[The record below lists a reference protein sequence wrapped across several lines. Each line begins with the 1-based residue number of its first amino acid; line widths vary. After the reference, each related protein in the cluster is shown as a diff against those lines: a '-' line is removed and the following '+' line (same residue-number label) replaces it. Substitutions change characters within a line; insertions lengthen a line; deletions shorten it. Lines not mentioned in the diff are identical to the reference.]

1 MKATEIFQKFFAE
14 LSAVETS
21 GVELAQ
27 AKLDNGTVLE
37 AESFEAGQ
45 PIFIVSE
52 EDRIAVPVG
61 EYKMEDGRILV
72 VVEEGVIGE
81 IKEAAAEAEEEEAP
95 EVEVEVE
102 AAAEPTMEDKIKE
115 VVMPILEE
123 MRAEMSAMKEEM
135 GAYKKKQEMSS
146 DMPAAMPIR
155 HNPEAAPAPARV
167 NLAQNAP
174 ESAIDRVLAR
184 LNK

>member
-21 GVELAQ
+21 EVDLAQ

-61 EYKMEDGRILV
+61 EYVMEDGRILV
-72 VVEEGVIGE
+72 VAEEGVIGE
-81 IKEAAAEAEEEEAP
+81 IKEATAEVEEEP
-95 EVEVEVE
+95 SVEIEVE
-102 AAAEPTMEDKIKE
+102 AAAEPTMEEQIKAM
-115 VVMPILEE
+115 VMPLLEE
-123 MRAEMSAMKEEM
+123 MKAELSAIKEEM

-146 DMPAAMPIR
+146 DMPAATPIR
-155 HNPEAAPAPARV
+155 HNPESSNEPAKV
-167 NLAQNAP
+167 NFAQNAP
-174 ESAIDRVLAR
+174 VNAIDRVLAR

>member
-21 GVELAQ
+21 EVELAQ

-61 EYKMEDGRILV
+61 EYEMEDGRILV
-72 VVEEGVIGE
+72 VAEEGVIGE
-81 IKEAAAEAEEEEAP
+81 IKEATAEVEEEAP
-95 EVEVEVE
+95 SVEIEVE
-102 AAAEPTMEDKIKE
+102 AAVEPTMEEKIKE

-123 MRAEMSAMKEEM
+123 MRAELSAMKEEM
-135 GAYKKKQEMSS
+135 AKKKQEMSS

-167 NLAQNAP
+167 NLAQNSP
-174 ESAIDRVLAR
+174 ETAIDRVLAR

>member
-61 EYKMEDGRILV
+61 EYQMEDGRILV

-81 IKEAAAEAEEEEAP
+81 IKKAAAEAEEEAP

-123 MRAEMSAMKEEM
+123 MRAEMSAIKEEM

-174 ESAIDRVLAR
+174 ETAIDRVLAR

>member
-21 GVELAQ
+21 EVELAQ

-61 EYKMEDGRILV
+61 EYEMEDGRILV
-72 VVEEGVIGE
+72 VAEEGVVGE
-81 IKEAAAEAEEEEAP
+81 IKEATAEVEEEP
-95 EVEVEVE
+95 SVEIEVE
-102 AAAEPTMEDKIKE
+102 AAVEPTMEDKIKE
-115 VVMPILEE
+115 MVMPLIEE
-123 MRAEMSAMKEEM
+123 MRAEMSAIKEEM
-135 GAYKKKQEMSS
+135 AKKKQEMSS
-146 DMPAAMPIR
+146 DMPAATPIR

-174 ESAIDRVLAR
+174 ETAIDRVLAR

>member
-21 GVELAQ
+21 EVELAQ

-61 EYKMEDGRILV
+61 EYEMEDGRILV
-72 VVEEGVIGE
+72 VAEEGVIGE
-81 IKEAAAEAEEEEAP
+81 IKEAAAEVEEEAP
-95 EVEVEVE
+95 SVEVEVE
-102 AAAEPTMEDKIKE
+102 AAVEPTMEEKIKE

-123 MRAEMSAMKEEM
+123 MRAELSAMKEEM

-146 DMPAAMPIR
+146 DMPAATPIR

-174 ESAIDRVLAR
+174 ETAIDRVLAR

>member
-21 GVELAQ
+21 EVELAQ

-61 EYKMEDGRILV
+61 EYQMEDGRILV

-81 IKEAAAEAEEEEAP
+81 IKEAAAEVEEEP

-115 VVMPILEE
+115 MVMPLIEE
-123 MRAEMSAMKEEM
+123 MKAELSAIKEEM
-135 GAYKKKQEMSS
+135 AKKKQEMSS

-174 ESAIDRVLAR
+174 ESALDRVLAR
-184 LNK
+184 INK

>member
-21 GVELAQ
+21 EVELAQ

-61 EYKMEDGRILV
+61 EYVMEDGRILV
-72 VVEEGVIGE
+72 VAEEGVIGE
-81 IKEAAAEAEEEEAP
+81 IKEAAVEEEEP
-95 EVEVEVE
+95 SVEIEVE
-102 AAAEPTMEDKIKE
+102 AAAEPTMEEQIKAM
-115 VVMPILEE
+115 VMPLIEE
-123 MRAEMSAMKEEM
+123 MKAELAAVKEEM

-146 DMPAAMPIR
+146 DMPAATPIR
-155 HNPEAAPAPARV
+155 HNPESSNEPAKV
-167 NLAQNAP
+167 NFAQNAP
-174 ESAIDRVLAR
+174 VNAIDRVLAR

>member
-21 GVELAQ
+21 EVELAQ

-61 EYKMEDGRILV
+61 EYQMEDGRILV
-72 VVEEGVIGE
+72 VAEEGVIGE
-81 IKEAAAEAEEEEAP
+81 IKEAAVEEEEP
-95 EVEVEVE
+95 SVEIEVE
-102 AAAEPTMEDKIKE
+102 AAAEPSIEEKVKE
-115 VVMPILEE
+115 LVMPLLEE
-123 MRAEMSAMKEEM
+123 MKAELSAIKEEM

-146 DMPAAMPIR
+146 DMPAATPIR
-155 HNPEAAPAPARV
+155 HNPESSNEPAKV
-167 NLAQNAP
+167 NFAQNAP
-174 ESAIDRVLAR
+174 VNAIDRVLAR

>member
-61 EYKMEDGRILV
+61 EYQMEDGRILV
-72 VVEEGVIGE
+72 VAEEGVIGE
-81 IKEAAAEAEEEEAP
+81 IKEAAVEEEEAP
-95 EVEVEVE
+95 SVEIEVE
-102 AAAEPTMEDKIKE
+102 AAIEPTMEEKIKE
-115 VVMPILEE
+115 MVMPLIEE
-123 MRAEMSAMKEEM
+123 MRAEMSAIKEEM
-135 GAYKKKQEMSS
+135 AKKKQEMSS

-167 NLAQNAP
+167 NLAQNAA
-174 ESAIDRVLAR
+174 ETSIDRVLAR

>member
-21 GVELAQ
+21 EVELAQ

-61 EYKMEDGRILV
+61 EYQMEDGRILV

-81 IKEAAAEAEEEEAP
+81 IKEAAAEVEEEAP
-95 EVEVEVE
+95 SVEVEVE
-102 AAAEPTMEDKIKE
+102 AAVEPTMEDKIKE
-115 VVMPILEE
+115 MVMPLIEE
-123 MRAEMSAMKEEM
+123 MKAELSAIKEEM
-135 GAYKKKQEMSS
+135 AKKKQEMSS

-174 ESAIDRVLAR
+174 ESALDRVLAR
-184 LNK
+184 INK

>member
-21 GVELAQ
+21 EVELAQ

-61 EYKMEDGRILV
+61 EYEMEDGRILV
-72 VVEEGVIGE
+72 VAEEGVIGE
-81 IKEAAAEAEEEEAP
+81 IKEAAAEVEEEP
-95 EVEVEVE
+95 SVEIEVE
-102 AAAEPTMEDKIKE
+102 AAVEPTMEDKIKE
-115 VVMPILEE
+115 MVMPLIEE
-123 MRAEMSAMKEEM
+123 MRAEMSAIKEEM

-146 DMPAAMPIR
+146 DMPAATPIR

-167 NLAQNAP
+167 NLAQNSP
-174 ESAIDRVLAR
+174 ETAIDRVLAR

>member
-21 GVELAQ
+21 EVELAQ

-61 EYKMEDGRILV
+61 EYQMEDGRILV
-72 VVEEGVIGE
+72 VAEEGVIGE
-81 IKEAAAEAEEEEAP
+81 IKEAAAEVEEEAP
-95 EVEVEVE
+95 SVEVEVE
-102 AAAEPTMEDKIKE
+102 AAAEPSMEDKIKE
-115 VVMPILEE
+115 MVMPLIEE
-123 MRAEMSAMKEEM
+123 MKAELSAIKEEM
-135 GAYKKKQEMSS
+135 AKKKQEMSS

-174 ESAIDRVLAR
+174 ESALDRVLAR
-184 LNK
+184 INK

>member
-21 GVELAQ
+21 EVELAQ

-61 EYKMEDGRILV
+61 EYVMEDGRILV
-72 VVEEGVIGE
+72 VAEEGVIGE
-81 IKEAAAEAEEEEAP
+81 IKEATAEVEEEAP
-95 EVEVEVE
+95 SVEIEVE
-102 AAAEPTMEDKIKE
+102 AAVEPTMEEKIKE

-123 MRAEMSAMKEEM
+123 MRAELSAMKEEM
-135 GAYKKKQEMSS
+135 AKKKQEMSS
-146 DMPAAMPIR
+146 DMPAATPIR

-174 ESAIDRVLAR
+174 ETAIDRVLAR

>member
-21 GVELAQ
+21 EVELAQ

-61 EYKMEDGRILV
+61 EYQMEDGRILV
-72 VVEEGVIGE
+72 VAEEGVIGE
-81 IKEAAAEAEEEEAP
+81 IKEAAAEVEEEAP
-95 EVEVEVE
+95 SVEVEVE
-102 AAAEPTMEDKIKE
+102 AAVEPSMEDKIKE
-115 VVMPILEE
+115 MVMPLIEE
-123 MRAEMSAMKEEM
+123 MKAELSAIKEEM
-135 GAYKKKQEMSS
+135 AKKKQEMSS

-174 ESAIDRVLAR
+174 ESALDRVLAR
-184 LNK
+184 INK

>member
-21 GVELAQ
+21 EVELAQ

-61 EYKMEDGRILV
+61 EYEMEDGRILV
-72 VVEEGVIGE
+72 VAEEGVIGE
-81 IKEAAAEAEEEEAP
+81 IKEAAAEVEEEP
-95 EVEVEVE
+95 SVEIEVE
-102 AAAEPTMEDKIKE
+102 AAAEPTMEEQIKAM
-115 VVMPILEE
+115 VMPLIEE
-123 MRAEMSAMKEEM
+123 MKAELAAVKEEM

-146 DMPAAMPIR
+146 DMPAATPIR
-155 HNPEAAPAPARV
+155 HNPESSNEPAKV
-167 NLAQNAP
+167 NFAQNAP
-174 ESAIDRVLAR
+174 VNAIFRVLAR

>member
-14 LSAVETS
+14 LSAVETTE
-21 GVELAQ
+21 VELAQ

-61 EYKMEDGRILV
+61 EYVMEDGRILV
-72 VVEEGVIGE
+72 VAEEGVIGE
-81 IKEAAAEAEEEEAP
+81 IKEATAEVEEEP
-95 EVEVEVE
+95 SVEIEVE
-102 AAAEPTMEDKIKE
+102 AAVEPTMEEKIKE

-123 MRAEMSAMKEEM
+123 MRAELSAMKEEM
-135 GAYKKKQEMSS
+135 AKKKQEMSS

-167 NLAQNAP
+167 NLAQNSP
-174 ESAIDRVLAR
+174 ETAIDRVLAR

>member
-21 GVELAQ
+21 EVELAQ

-61 EYKMEDGRILV
+61 EYQMEDGRILV
-72 VVEEGVIGE
+72 VAEEGVIGE
-81 IKEAAAEAEEEEAP
+81 IKEAAVEEEEAP

-102 AAAEPTMEDKIKE
+102 AAVEPTMEEKIRE

-123 MRAEMSAMKEEM
+123 MRAEMSAIKEEM

-167 NLAQNAP
+167 NLAQNAA
-174 ESAIDRVLAR
+174 ETSIDRVLAR

>member
-21 GVELAQ
+21 EVELAQ

-61 EYKMEDGRILV
+61 EYQMEDGRILV
-72 VVEEGVIGE
+72 VAEEGVIGE
-81 IKEAAAEAEEEEAP
+81 IKEAAAEVEEEAP
-95 EVEVEVE
+95 SVEVEVE
-102 AAAEPTMEDKIKE
+102 AAVEPTMEDKIKE
-115 VVMPILEE
+115 MVMPLIEE
-123 MRAEMSAMKEEM
+123 MKAELSAIKEEM
-135 GAYKKKQEMSS
+135 AKKKQEMSS

-174 ESAIDRVLAR
+174 ESALDRVLAR
-184 LNK
+184 INK

>member
-14 LSAVETS
+14 LSAVETTE
-21 GVELAQ
+21 VELAQ

-61 EYKMEDGRILV
+61 EYEMEDGRILV
-72 VVEEGVIGE
+72 VAEEGVIGE
-81 IKEAAAEAEEEEAP
+81 IKAAAEVEEEAP

-115 VVMPILEE
+115 MVMPLIEE
-123 MRAEMSAMKEEM
+123 MRAEMSEMKEEM

-146 DMPAAMPIR
+146 DMPAATPIR

-174 ESAIDRVLAR
+174 ETAIDRVLAR

>member
-21 GVELAQ
+21 EVELAQ

-61 EYKMEDGRILV
+61 EYEMEDGRILV

-81 IKEAAAEAEEEEAP
+81 IKEAAAEVEEEP
-95 EVEVEVE
+95 SVEIEVE
-102 AAAEPTMEDKIKE
+102 AAAEPTMEEQIKAM
-115 VVMPILEE
+115 VMPLIEE
-123 MRAEMSAMKEEM
+123 MKAELAAVKEEM

-146 DMPAAMPIR
+146 DMPAATPIR
-155 HNPEAAPAPARV
+155 HNPESSNEPAKV
-167 NLAQNAP
+167 NFAQNAP
-174 ESAIDRVLAR
+174 VNAIDRVLAR

>member
-61 EYKMEDGRILV
+61 EYQMEDGRILV
-72 VVEEGVIGE
+72 VAEEGVIGE
-81 IKEAAAEAEEEEAP
+81 IKEAAAEVEEEAP

-102 AAAEPTMEDKIKE
+102 AAAEPTMEDKIRE

-123 MRAEMSAMKEEM
+123 MRAEMSAIKEEM

-167 NLAQNAP
+167 NLAQNAA
-174 ESAIDRVLAR
+174 ETSIDRVLAR

>member
-61 EYKMEDGRILV
+61 EYQMEDGRILV
-72 VVEEGVIGE
+72 VAEEGVIGE
-81 IKEAAAEAEEEEAP
+81 IKEATAEVEEEAP

-102 AAAEPTMEDKIKE
+102 AAVEPTMEDKIKE

-123 MRAEMSAMKEEM
+123 MRAELSAIKEEM

-184 LNK
+184 INK

>member
-21 GVELAQ
+21 EVELAQ

-61 EYKMEDGRILV
+61 EYVMEDGRILV
-72 VVEEGVIGE
+72 VAEEGVIGE
-81 IKEAAAEAEEEEAP
+81 IKEATAQVEEEAP
-95 EVEVEVE
+95 SVEVEVE

-123 MRAEMSAMKEEM
+123 MRAELSAMKEEM
-135 GAYKKKQEMSS
+135 AKKKQEMSS
-146 DMPAAMPIR
+146 DMPAATPIR

-174 ESAIDRVLAR
+174 ETAIDRVLAR

>member
-21 GVELAQ
+21 EVELAQ

-61 EYKMEDGRILV
+61 EYEMEDGRILV
-72 VVEEGVIGE
+72 VAEEGVIGE
-81 IKEAAAEAEEEEAP
+81 IKEATAEVEEEP
-95 EVEVEVE
+95 SVEIEVE
-102 AAAEPTMEDKIKE
+102 AAVEPTMEDKIKE

-123 MRAEMSAMKEEM
+123 MRAELSAMKEEM
-135 GAYKKKQEMSS
+135 AKKKQEMSS
-146 DMPAAMPIR
+146 DMPAATPIR

-167 NLAQNAP
+167 NLAQNSP
-174 ESAIDRVLAR
+174 ETAIDRVLAR

>member
-21 GVELAQ
+21 EVELAQ

-61 EYKMEDGRILV
+61 EYVMEDGRILV
-72 VVEEGVIGE
+72 VAEEGVIGE
-81 IKEAAAEAEEEEAP
+81 IKEAAAEVEEEAS
-95 EVEVEVE
+95 VEIEVE
-102 AAAEPTMEDKIKE
+102 AAAEPSIEEKVKE
-115 VVMPILEE
+115 LVMPLLEE
-123 MRAEMSAMKEEM
+123 MKAELAAVKEEM
-135 GAYKKKQEMSS
+135 AKKKQEMSS
-146 DMPAAMPIR
+146 DMPAATPIR
-155 HNPEAAPAPARV
+155 HNPESSNEPAKV
-167 NLAQNAP
+167 NFAQNAP
-174 ESAIDRVLAR
+174 VNAIDRVLAR

>member
-1 MKATEIFQKFFAE
+1 MKASEIFTKFFAE
-14 LSAVETS
+14 LSAVEEE
-21 GVELAQ
+21 VKLAQ

-37 AESFEAGQ
+37 AEAFEAGQ

-61 EYKMEDGRILV
+61 EYLMEDGRVLV
-72 VVEEGVIGE
+72 VTEEGVVGE
-81 IKEAAAEAEEEEAP
+81 IKEAAAEETP

-102 AAAEPTMEDKIKE
+102 AAAEPSVEDKIRE
-115 VVMPILEE
+115 VVMPLIEE
-123 MRAEMSAMKEEM
+123 MKAELSAMKEEM

-146 DMPAAMPIR
+146 DVPAASAIK
-155 HNPEAAPAPARV
+155 HNPENSV
-167 NLAQNAP
+167 KEVVSLSQNSP
-174 ESAIDRVLAR
+174 ESALDRVLAR

>member
-21 GVELAQ
+21 EVELAQ

-61 EYKMEDGRILV
+61 EYEMEDGRILV
-72 VVEEGVIGE
+72 VAEEGVIGE
-81 IKEAAAEAEEEEAP
+81 IKEATAEVEEEAP
-95 EVEVEVE
+95 SVEIEVE

-123 MRAEMSAMKEEM
+123 MRAELSAMKEEM
-135 GAYKKKQEMSS
+135 AKKKQEMSS
-146 DMPAAMPIR
+146 DMPAATPIR

-167 NLAQNAP
+167 NLAQNSP
-174 ESAIDRVLAR
+174 ETAIDRVLAR

>member
-21 GVELAQ
+21 EVELAQ

-61 EYKMEDGRILV
+61 EYVMEDGRILV
-72 VVEEGVIGE
+72 VAEEGVIGE
-81 IKEAAAEAEEEEAP
+81 IKEATAEVEEEEAP

-102 AAAEPTMEDKIKE
+102 AAAEPTMEEKIKE

-135 GAYKKKQEMSS
+135 AKKKQEMSS

-174 ESAIDRVLAR
+174 ETAIDRVLAR

>member
-21 GVELAQ
+21 EVELAQ

-61 EYKMEDGRILV
+61 EYVMEDGRILV
-72 VVEEGVIGE
+72 VAEEGVIGE
-81 IKEAAAEAEEEEAP
+81 IKEAAAEVEEEP
-95 EVEVEVE
+95 SVEIEVE
-102 AAAEPTMEDKIKE
+102 AAAEPTMEEQIKAM
-115 VVMPILEE
+115 VMPLIEE
-123 MRAEMSAMKEEM
+123 MKAELSAIKEEM

-146 DMPAAMPIR
+146 DMPAATPIR
-155 HNPEAAPAPARV
+155 HNPESSNEPAKV
-167 NLAQNAP
+167 NFAQNAP
-174 ESAIDRVLAR
+174 VNAIDRVLAR

>member
-14 LSAVETS
+14 LSAVETP

-27 AKLDNGTVLE
+27 ANLDNGTVLE

-81 IKEAAAEAEEEEAP
+81 IKEATAEVEETP

-135 GAYKKKQEMSS
+135 AKKKQEMSS

-174 ESAIDRVLAR
+174 ESSIDRVLAR

>member
-21 GVELAQ
+21 EVELAQ

-61 EYKMEDGRILV
+61 EYQMEDGRILV
-72 VVEEGVIGE
+72 VAEEGVIGE
-81 IKEAAAEAEEEEAP
+81 IKEAAVEEEEAP

-102 AAAEPTMEDKIKE
+102 AAAEPTMEDKIRE

-123 MRAEMSAMKEEM
+123 MRAELSAMKEEM
-135 GAYKKKQEMSS
+135 AKKKQEMSS

-167 NLAQNAP
+167 NLAQNAA
-174 ESAIDRVLAR
+174 ETSIDRVLAR

>member
-21 GVELAQ
+21 EVELAQ

-61 EYKMEDGRILV
+61 EYQMEDGRILV

-81 IKEAAAEAEEEEAP
+81 IKEAAAEAEEEP

-102 AAAEPTMEDKIKE
+102 AAAEPSMEDKIKE

-123 MRAEMSAMKEEM
+123 MKAELSAIKEEM

-174 ESAIDRVLAR
+174 ESALDRVLAR
-184 LNK
+184 INK

>member
-21 GVELAQ
+21 EVELAQ

-61 EYKMEDGRILV
+61 EYEMEDGRILV
-72 VVEEGVIGE
+72 VAEEGVIGE
-81 IKEAAAEAEEEEAP
+81 IKEATAEVEEEP
-95 EVEVEVE
+95 SVEIEVE
-102 AAAEPTMEDKIKE
+102 AAAEPTMEEKIKE
-115 VVMPILEE
+115 MVMPLIEE
-123 MRAEMSAMKEEM
+123 MRAEMSAIKEEM
-135 GAYKKKQEMSS
+135 AKKKQEMSS

-174 ESAIDRVLAR
+174 ETAIDRVLAR

>member
-21 GVELAQ
+21 EVELAQ

-61 EYKMEDGRILV
+61 EYEMEDGRILV
-72 VVEEGVIGE
+72 VAEEGVIGE
-81 IKEAAAEAEEEEAP
+81 IKEATAEVEEEP
-95 EVEVEVE
+95 SVEIEVE
-102 AAAEPTMEDKIKE
+102 AAVEPTMEDKIKE
-115 VVMPILEE
+115 MVMPLIEE
-123 MRAEMSAMKEEM
+123 MRAEMSAIKEEM
-135 GAYKKKQEMSS
+135 AKKKQEMSS

-167 NLAQNAP
+167 NLAQNSP
-174 ESAIDRVLAR
+174 ETAIDRVLAR

>member
-21 GVELAQ
+21 EVELAQ

-37 AESFEAGQ
+37 AESVEAGQ

-61 EYKMEDGRILV
+61 EYVMEDGRILV
-72 VVEEGVIGE
+72 VAEEGVIGE
-81 IKEAAAEAEEEEAP
+81 IKEAAAEVEEEP
-95 EVEVEVE
+95 SVEIEVE
-102 AAAEPTMEDKIKE
+102 AAAEPTMEEQIKAM
-115 VVMPILEE
+115 VMPLIEE
-123 MRAEMSAMKEEM
+123 MKAELSAIKEEM

-146 DMPAAMPIR
+146 DMPAATPIR
-155 HNPEAAPAPARV
+155 HNPESSNEPAKV
-167 NLAQNAP
+167 NFAQNAP
-174 ESAIDRVLAR
+174 MSSIDRVLAR